1 MVYEF
6 NKNVINLGGV
16 NNFNSKYCFIG
27 YILPNGDI
35 CRCEKH
41 NVEDVSTI
49 LKLFLQLL
57 RDYYDD
63 RDRFLTGETK
73 SKLIK
78 IVINYLRSMSYD
90 QVIALD
96 DFLNSSR
103 RIISDILVQ
112 LFGCHLVTRLDK
124 KILTSKNNHE
134 VFYNYLLND
143 FNVETIDEMVYN
155 NEKKEYCFVSQKDRN
170 GYLYDEIKT
179 IRNDSNDDIALFY
192 K

>member
-6 NKNVINLGGV
+6 NKDVINLGGV
-16 NNFNSKYCFIG
+16 NNFSNKYCFVG

-57 RDYYDD
+57 RDYYDN
-63 RDRFLTGETK
+63 RDKFLSNDTN
-73 SKLIK
+73 SKLIR
-78 IVINYLRSMSYD
+78 IVLDYLRRMTYD
-90 QVIALD
+90 QVLALS
-96 DFLNSSR
+96 DFLNSNKR
-103 RIISDILVQ
+103 DISDILVQ

-124 KILTSKNNHE
+124 KILTSENDHE

-143 FNVETIDEMVYN
+143 FNIETIDKIVYN

-170 GYLYDEIKT
+170 GYLYDEIKA
-179 IRNDSNDDIALFY
+179 IRNDSQDDIELFY